1 MSLMVDS
8 GLNSLHDKLND
19 EDKNGGIEGPS
30 QFTAYFVEIT
40 SSNSVAFTLAWCY
53 LLHVIKQKDRYH
65 LLSVLVRMNYF
76 IFFEN
81 LWRNCKKVLIV
92 NSNVHTNLNEDMII
106 AVAIAVEAIANEPEN
121 NIGALTERI

>member
-30 QFTAYFVEIT
+30 QFTTYFVEIT

-53 LLHVIKQKDRYH
+53 LLHVIKQKDRY
-65 LLSVLVRMNYF
+65 VVRKNYYF
-76 IFFEN
+76 ILFEN
-81 LWRNCKKVLIV
+81 LWRNC
-92 NSNVHTNLNEDMII
+92 
-106 AVAIAVEAIANEPEN
+106 N
-121 NIGALTERI
+121 NNTPLMESHPQQWVPAMSPVD

>member
-1 MSLMVDS
+1 MVHKFLPLIMSLMVDS

-53 LLHVIKQKDRYH
+53 LLHVIKQKDRY
-65 LLSVLVRMNYF
+65 YF
-76 IFFEN
+76 TISCGQEELFHS
-81 LWRNCKKVLIV
+81 LWKSLEKL
-92 NSNVHTNLNEDMII
+92 
-106 AVAIAVEAIANEPEN
+106 
-121 NIGALTERI
+121 

>member
-53 LLHVIKQKDRYH
+53 LLHVIKQKDRY
-65 LLSVLVRMNYF
+65 YF
-76 IFFEN
+76 TIDQ
-81 LWRNCKKVLIV
+81 LWSGK
-92 NSNVHTNLNEDMII
+92 II
-106 AVAIAVEAIANEPEN
+106 SFSSKISGETVTI
-121 NIGALTERI
+121 TMF

>member
-53 LLHVIKQKDRYH
+53 LLHVIKQKDRY
-65 LLSVLVRMNYF
+65 YF
-76 IFFEN
+76 TIDQ
-81 LWRNCKKVLIV
+81 LWSRK
-92 NSNVHTNLNEDMII
+92 II
-106 AVAIAVEAIANEPEN
+106 SFSLKISGKTVM
-121 NIGALTERI
+121 TTMF

>member
-53 LLHVIKQKDRYH
+53 LLHVIKQKDRY
-65 LLSVLVRMNYF
+65 YF
-76 IFFEN
+76 IFSCGQEELFHLKISGET
-81 LWRNCKKVLIV
+81 V
-92 NSNVHTNLNEDMII
+92 TII
-106 AVAIAVEAIANEPEN
+106 LLHP
-121 NIGALTERI
+121 